1 MPDTPDTD
9 PVDPDALEY
18 DDSEEGADET
28 GTPVVSV
35 DGSEDQR

>member
-18 DDSEEGADET
+18 DDSEEGASD
-28 GTPVVSV
+28 GVPVVSV